1 MLQPEPVRNA
11 PPAASR
17 APATALPPGAHGT
30 ASLRLKYENGVTRI
44 ADLYH
49 AQPLRVLFP
58 RSEPGD
64 VFQAAITCVAGG
76 LVAGDRHE
84 IEMALESG
92 ARAMVI
98 GQAAEKIYRST
109 GADCVIDAGLTVAD
123 GAWLEWLPQETI
135 LFDAARLRR
144 RTRVAVAPG
153 GRMLAGDILVFGRTA
168 RGEKLTSGLVHDA
181 WEIRRDGRPH
191 WKDVLHMDGDLAT
204 VIGHSAAF
212 GGARAYGSAIY
223 AAPDA
228 GNYLPLAREIA
239 AQCEKPGLA
248 IGATLVNGLLVTRF
262 LGADALALRNAF
274 AGLWCAL
281 RQAAAGLAPVMPRLW
296 TV

>member
-1 MLQPEPVRNA
+1 MLQPEPVRIA
-11 PPAASR
+11 QPAAAGAEA
-17 APATALPPGAHGT
+17 APVSYFSAGQAR
-30 ASLRLKYENGVTRI
+30 LRLKCENGVTRI

-84 IEMALESG
+84 IEMAVETG

-109 GADCVIDAGLTVAD
+109 GADCVVEAGLTVAD

-144 RTRVAVAPG
+144 RTRVDIAAG
-153 GRMLAGDILVFGRTA
+153 GRLLAGDILVFGRAA
-168 RGEKLTSGLVHDA
+168 RGEQLTGGLVHDA
-181 WEIRRDGRPH
+181 WEIRRGARPI
-191 WKDVLHMDGDLAT
+191 WKDVLHMDGDLAS
-204 VIGHSAAF
+204 VIGHPATF

-228 GNYLPLAREIA
+228 DKFLPLAREIA
-239 AQCEKPGLA
+239 ARFEAPGLS
-248 IGATLVNGLLVTRF
+248 IGATMVNGLLVTRF
-262 LGADALALRNAF
+262 LGAEALALRDAL
-274 AGLWCAL
+274 AALWCAL

>member
-1 MLQPEPVRNA
+1 MGQPDTVHVTPTPQVQ
-11 PPAASR
+11 AAAVVPYSSAGR
-17 APATALPPGAHGT
+17 AR
-30 ASLRLKYENGVTRI
+30 LRLKCESGVTRV
-44 ADLYH
+44 ADLFH

-58 RSEPGD
+58 RPEPGD

-84 IEMALESG
+84 IAVALDGG

-109 GADCVIDAGLTVAD
+109 GRDCMIETELSVAD
-123 GAWLEWLPQETI
+123 GAWLDWLPQETI

-144 RTRVAVAPG
+144 RTRVSIAPG
-153 GRMLAGDILVFGRTA
+153 GRMLAGGIAVFGRAA
-168 RGEKLTSGLVHDA
+168 RGEMLASGLVHDA
-181 WEIRRDGRPH
+181 WEIRRDGRLQ
-191 WKDVLHMDGDLAT
+191 WKDVLHMDGDLAGIIANPAT
-204 VIGHSAAF
+204 FA
-212 GGARAYGSAIY
+212 GARAYGSAIY

-228 GNYLPLAREIA
+228 EKYLPLAREA
-239 AQCEKPGLA
+239 AAAFEKPGLR

-262 LGADALALRNAF
+262 LGADTLALRNAF

-281 RQAAAGLAPVMPRLW
+281 RHAAAGLPAAMPRLW